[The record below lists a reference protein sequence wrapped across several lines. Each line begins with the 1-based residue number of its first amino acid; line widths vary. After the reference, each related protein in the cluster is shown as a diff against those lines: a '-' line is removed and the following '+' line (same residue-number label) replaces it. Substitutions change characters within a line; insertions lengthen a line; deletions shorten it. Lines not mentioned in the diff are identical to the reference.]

1 MRAAAVK
8 TAVSAAKE
16 KLKIDLYYDVTSP
29 YAWFGFEVINRYKA
43 HWNID
48 LHLKPVRLANVG
60 QAAGTIA
67 PAMKPNR
74 APYMVKDLYRSA
86 DYFNVPLKMPS
97 DVFELMFVKG
107 SLIPGRFLTAIGLC
121 HPTHLEAASRHLW
134 LAAWGRDEDIIS
146 AEVLAAAGVAAGLTP
161 EALVEVKEQM
171 GQPVTKQQFKAHTD
185 EAVGYGAFG
194 VPTLVAHVGGKP
206 ALFFGSD
213 RFPVLAQE
221 INELWMGPEPGTG
234 SAKL

>member
-1 MRAAAVK
+1 MRPCAVK
-8 TAVSAAKE
+8 TAVGAAK
-16 KLKIDLYYDVTSP
+16 KSSRLTYIIYVNIALCLFV
-29 YAWFGFEVINRYKA
+29 FEVINRYKA

-86 DYFNVPLKMPS
+86 DYSMMRTSLQPGVGSGRRGGRS
-97 DVFELMFVKG
+97 DARG
-107 SLIPGRFLTAIGLC
+107 SGP
-121 HPTHLEAASRHLW
+121 
-134 LAAWGRDEDIIS
+134 
-146 AEVLAAAGVAAGLTP
+146 
-161 EALVEVKEQM
+161 EVKEQM
-171 GQPVTKQQFKAHTD
+171 GQPGFWSAHLWLLIWR
-185 EAVGYGAFG
+185 E
-194 VPTLVAHVGGKP
+194 P

-221 INELWMGPEPGTG
+221 INELWMGPEPV
-234 SAKL
+234 AKEQRPWCVLPSGGNLEKQKEAAAPRDGLR